1 MSAPR
6 SLADIESVRLVVG
19 LEVHVE
25 LATRTKVFA
34 AVGNPAHPEF
44 DGAPPNTLIDAVV
57 LGLPGALPVLSHAA
71 VEAAVRVGLALN
83 CRIAEQSKWD
93 RKSYFYPDLPKGY
106 QISQYDLPLCFDGHL
121 DVARIDPDAPG
132 RSQPDPSKGTRRIG
146 ILRAHLEEDAGK
158 LLHEAPGGLP
168 IDGTIADY
176 NRAGAPLLEIVTQP
190 DITSAD
196 EAVTFCRTLR
206 NICRFLGATEGVLQ
220 KGHMRFEPNINCVL
234 TLRDKRLVRT
244 PIVEVKNLNSF
255 RAVRGA
261 IEAELR
267 DQPARWVQTG
277 IEHAPGTK
285 QTRGYDERALGES
298 GGGASDG
305 GATVLQ
311 REKEDAHDYRYFPD
325 PDIPVLDLDPAWV
338 ESLKSAIPD
347 LPDKRYRRFI
357 ENFGLSPKEAAALID
372 ERDDCLFFERIVDL
386 LVERD
391 VPRSRAPRVAANLVL
406 QTGLKHANA
415 KTTGQPAKDAK
426 ADTAPDIASDEAD
439 ATDSSQIAS
448 GPVLVSALGISPE
461 QAAAIGVMR
470 EDGRL
475 SAANADAL
483 FAILCEPD
491 MRGRDAEGVA
501 EFRALLTVRD
511 DAKLDAWCDQ
521 VLAENQ
527 PIVEQIKAGKVQA
540 VGRLVGAAMKLSA
553 GAGDAKAIRERL
565 LEKMGVKE

>member
-6 SLADIESVRLVVG
+6 ALADIESVRLVVG

-44 DGAPPNTLIDAVV
+44 DGAPPNTLIDPVV

-71 VEAAVRVGLALN
+71 VEVAVRVGLALN

-121 DVARIDPDAPG
+121 DIARTDANAEG
-132 RSQPDPSKGTRRIG
+132 HAHPDPSKGTRRIG

-168 IDGTIADY
+168 IDTTIADY

-196 EAVTFCRTLR
+196 EAVAFCRTLR
-206 NICRFLGATEGVLQ
+206 GICRFLGATEGVLQ

-234 TLRDKRLVRT
+234 TLRDKRLIRT

-298 GGGASDG
+298 GGGPSDG

-338 ESLKSAIPD
+338 DSLKRAIPD
-347 LPDKRYRRFI
+347 LPDKRYRRFT
-357 ENFGLSPKEAAALID
+357 EDFGLSPKEAAALID

-391 VPRSRAPRVAANLVL
+391 VPRSRAPKVAANLVL

-415 KTTGQPAKDAK
+415 KTTGQPEKDADAGGHAVE
-426 ADTAPDIASDEAD
+426 ADTTESAQSAA
-439 ATDSSQIAS
+439 
-448 GPVLVSALGISPE
+448 GPALVSALGISPE

-491 MRGRDAEGVA
+491 MRGRNAEGVA

-521 VLAENQ
+521 VLGENQ
-527 PIVEQIKAGKVQA
+527 PIVEQIKAGKLQA

-553 GAGDAKAIRERL
+553 GAGDAKAIRDRL
-565 LEKMGVKE
+565 LEKIGVKE

>member
-6 SLADIESVRLVVG
+6 ALADIESVRLVVG

-34 AVGNPAHPEF
+34 SVGNPAHPDF
-44 DGAPPNTLIDAVV
+44 DAAPPNTLIDPVV

-83 CRIAEQSKWD
+83 CQIAEQSKWD

-121 DVARIDPDAPG
+121 DIARTDAG
-132 RSQPDPSKGTRRIG
+132 TEHRGQPDPSLGTRRIG

-190 DITSAD
+190 DITSAE
-196 EAVTFCRTLR
+196 EAVAFCRTLR
-206 NICRFLGATEGVLQ
+206 NICRFLGASEGVLQ

-234 TLRDKRLVRT
+234 TLRDKRQVRT

-261 IEAELR
+261 IEAERR

-285 QTRGYDERALGES
+285 QTRGYDERASGES
-298 GGGASDG
+298 GGGPSDG

-325 PDIPVLDLDPAWV
+325 PDIPVLELDPAWV
-338 ESLKSAIPD
+338 DALKRAIPD
-347 LPDKRYRRFI
+347 LPDRRYRRFT
-357 ENFGLSPKEAAALID
+357 EDFGLSPKEAAALID

-391 VPRSRAPRVAANLVL
+391 VPRSRAPKVAANLVL

-415 KTTGQPAKDAK
+415 KAAGQPASDAEPSDDS
-426 ADTAPDIASDEAD
+426 DTAD
-439 ATDSSQIAS
+439 APPSAA

-483 FAILCEPD
+483 FAILCEPG
-491 MRGRDAEGVA
+491 MHARDAEGVA

-511 DAKLDAWCDQ
+511 DAKVDAWCDQ
-521 VLAENQ
+521 VLGENQ
-527 PIVEQIKAGKVQA
+527 PIVEQIKAGKLQA
-540 VGRLVGAAMKLSA
+540 IGRLVGAAMKLSA